1 MFRWWSCHHT
11 HRRIF
16 CFGIGTAYTQH
27 TQHSPLYLFVCL
39 CFLHAFA
46 QITSRSFFFFFFR
59 LYNASY
65 NTHYKHIYICTLLT
79 LCYEHYSCVYNSNRF
94 YYTRKMFRLRRGG
107 AAVLRVAYFKTR
119 KQHFFTNF
127 ICFFFRS
134 YIYMYYYHHTY
145 MSCCEIYS
153 IVFCRHLACRTCVE
167 SPRVSYSM
175 GARRGAACASV
186 LFLLNEFITENSVF
200 IPRGIFVGF
209 VFGILFY
216 YLFMCVCICLFVFFF
231 FQVENENNCV

>member
-27 TQHSPLYLFVCL
+27 TQHSPLYLFVRL

-46 QITSRSFFFFFFR
+46 QITSRSFFFFFR

-94 YYTRKMFRLRRGG
+94 YYTRKMFRLRRRSGF
-107 AAVLRVAYFKTR
+107 ARFKTR

-127 ICFFFRS
+127 ICFFFVRTFICITTTIHIWAVVK
-134 YIYMYYYHHTY
+134 YILLCFAAI
-145 MSCCEIYS
+145 SRVARAS
-153 IVFCRHLACRTCVE
+153 SRPACRTLWVHDDRSRLRVRFVSLERIYNRKFCFYSTRDFCWFCFWDFILLFVHVCV
-167 SPRVSYSM
+167 
-175 GARRGAACASV
+175 
-186 LFLLNEFITENSVF
+186 
-200 IPRGIFVGF
+200 
-209 VFGILFY
+209 
-216 YLFMCVCICLFVFFF
+216 YLFVCVFLFSSRKWK
-231 FQVENENNCV
+231 